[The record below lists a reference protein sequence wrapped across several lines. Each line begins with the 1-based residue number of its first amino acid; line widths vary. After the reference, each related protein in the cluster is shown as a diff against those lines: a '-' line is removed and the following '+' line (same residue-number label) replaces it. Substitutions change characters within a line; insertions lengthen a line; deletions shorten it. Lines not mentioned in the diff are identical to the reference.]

1 MSIGFLEYI
10 NSANREITSTKEEA
24 VKGNTEATEYN
35 LTLADLFKYDEGDL
49 FITEASDYIKIEN
62 GFIKAVDDNVHI
74 NLNAYWLNV
83 RLKRVGYRNVD
94 FYTLI
99 NIFRKGTE
107 YVNIVFKYAN
117 KRVEGSF
124 TEILRE
130 LSTDNNDG
138 VLAHFLLDGE
148 WKIQY

>member
-1 MSIGFLEYI
+1 MSIGFLQYI
-10 NSANREITSTKEEA
+10 NSESTYTKDEIE
-24 VKGNTEATEYN
+24 KGYTEATEYN

-49 FITEASDYIKIEN
+49 FLTEAGDYIKIEN

-83 RLKRVGYRNVD
+83 RLKRIGYRNVD

-99 NIFRKGTE
+99 NILREGTE
-107 YVNIVFKYAN
+107 YVNIVFKYID
-117 KRVEGSF
+117 KRIEGSF

-130 LSTDNNDG
+130 LSMDNNDS

>member
-1 MSIGFLEYI
+1 MSMGFLQYI
-10 NSANREITSTKEEA
+10 NSEATYTKDEIE
-24 VKGNTEATEYN
+24 KGYTEATEYN

-49 FITEASDYIKIEN
+49 FLTEAGDYIKIEN

-94 FYTLI
+94 FYELI
-99 NIFRKGTE
+99 ELLHKGTE
-107 YVNIVFKYAN
+107 YVNIVFKYID
-117 KRVEGSF
+117 KRIEGSF
-124 TEILRE
+124 NEILRE
-130 LSTDNNDG
+130 LSMENNDS

>member
-1 MSIGFLEYI
+1 MSMGFLQYI
-10 NSANREITSTKEEA
+10 NSESTHTKDEIE
-24 VKGNTEATEYN
+24 KGYTEATEYN

-49 FITEASDYIKIEN
+49 FFTEAGDYIKIEN

-94 FYTLI
+94 FYELI
-99 NIFRKGTE
+99 ELLHKGTE

-117 KRVEGSF
+117 KRIEGSF

-130 LSTDNNDG
+130 LSMDNNDS
-138 VLAHFLLDGE
+138 VLAHFLLDGD